1 MRLLSVMLCVSLFAP
16 TVFAESVVKLKA
28 STVWISDAPGEKIEG
43 SAKGF
48 AKLTMSG
55 EDFSTLSGDI
65 LMSVKSMRTGNKTRD
80 EHLKSP
86 TWLDAETYPKI
97 TFSIAEVK
105 IDKSSKEQ
113 REHQGHDGQIEHSL
127 HTASVTGQISIHG
140 VSKPLTASADID
152 TFTVNGKRRLK
163 ITTKFAVKL
172 DDFSIKGKDG
182 IVGKKVGESIA
193 IETTLKGIIK

>member
-1 MRLLSVMLCVSLFAP
+1 MCVSLFAP

-48 AKLTMSG
+48 AKLTING
-55 EDFSTLSGDI
+55 EDFSTLKGDI

-80 EHLKSP
+80 DHLKSP
-86 TWLDAETYPKI
+86 TWLDAEAYPKI
-97 TFSIAEVK
+97 IFSIAEVK
-105 IDKSSKEQ
+105 IDKSSKEL
-113 REHQGHDGQIEHSL
+113 RERKGHDGQIEHIL
-127 HTASVTGQISIHG
+127 HTASVTGQIMIHG

-152 TFTVNGKRRLK
+152 TFAINGKRMLK

-172 DDFSIKGKDG
+172 ADFSIKGKEG
-182 IVGKKVGESIA
+182 IIGKKVGESIA
-193 IETTLKGIIK
+193 IETALKGIIK